1 MSAYGVKSAKAVYY
15 HIGMKVRNDNIR
27 NIAIIAHVDH
37 GKTTLVDALFKQSG
51 LVGKGMD
58 GVRIMDSGA
67 IEKERGITINA
78 KNCAIHW
85 KGVKINIIDTPGHA
99 DFGGEVE
106 RGLSMVDGAILLVDA
121 AEGPLP
127 QTRFVLEKALK
138 QSLPLIVVIN
148 KIDRKD
154 ARPDD
159 VLNEVYDLLLEL
171 SPDER
176 MLEVPVFYANG
187 REGTC
192 GKSLDDIKSNLHE
205 LLDAI
210 ISDIPAPEYDDT
222 EPFQMLV
229 SDLSY
234 SDFLGRLAIGKVMN
248 GSAETNDTLV
258 CVKENSVEQLR
269 VTRIQAYDGPQ
280 FVDCPKADSGDIIVL
295 AGVNDVSIGDTIC
308 TKEEV
313 KALPRIEVDEP
324 TVSMLFS
331 KNISPLAGKEGN
343 AATSAKIWERLQKEA
358 LRNVSIRIERNP
370 DDTFTVKGRGEF
382 QMAIIA
388 EEMRREGFEFCV
400 GRPHVIFHVDSEGRK
415 TEPVE
420 VLMIDCPEEYS
431 GTVMEKL
438 GRRKAVMSDITYTE
452 GGRVKIRFDIP
463 ARGLIGFRD
472 EFLTDTKGFG
482 IMNSYLKGYEPYKGD
497 FPERLTGSLV
507 SDRAGTAVAYGI
519 WELEDRGRFFIVP
532 GDPVYEG
539 EIVGERN
546 KDMDLM
552 LNPTK
557 TKKLTNLRASG
568 HDEAVT
574 LTPVSK
580 PTLEQA
586 IQFIKDDELVEVT
599 PLSIRMCK
607 KILNT
612 QNRKIFE
619 SRGSIPSYLLN
630 K

>member
-1 MSAYGVKSAKAVYY
+1 MITKNGS
-15 HIGMKVRNDNIR
+15 IR

-37 GKTTLVDALFKQSG
+37 GKTTLVDALFHQSG
-51 LVGKGMD
+51 LEGKGMD
-58 GVRIMDSGA
+58 VDRIMDSGA
-67 IEKERGITINA
+67 IERERGITISA
-78 KNCAIHW
+78 KNCAINW

-106 RGLSMVDGAILLVDA
+106 RGLSMVDGAVLLVDA

-127 QTRFVLEKALK
+127 QTRFVLEKALLRNL
-138 QSLPLIVVIN
+138 SLIVVIN
-148 KIDRKD
+148 KIDRAD
-154 ARPDD
+154 ARPDE

-187 REGTC
+187 REGRC
-192 GKSLDDIKSNLHE
+192 GTSLDDIKGNMHQ

-210 ISDIPAPEYDDT
+210 LTEIPAPQYDDQ

-234 SDFLGRLAIGKVMN
+234 SDFLGRLAVGKVIN
-248 GSAETNDTLV
+248 GSAAANDSLV
-258 CVKENSVEQLR
+258 CVKESSVEPLR
-269 VTRIQAYDGPQ
+269 VTRIQAYKGPV
-280 FVDCPKADSGDIIVL
+280 FSDVPKAEPGDIIVL

-308 TKEEV
+308 TKDEI
-313 KALPRIEVDEP
+313 KALERISVDEP
-324 TVSMLFS
+324 TVSMLFT
-331 KNISPLAGKEGN
+331 KNISPLAGKEGK
-343 AATSAKIWERLQKEA
+343 AVTSAKIWERLEKEA
-358 LRNVSIRIERNP
+358 LRNVSIRIEKNM

-400 GRPHVIFHVDSEGRK
+400 GRPKVIFHTDENGNR
-415 TEPVE
+415 TEPIE
-420 VLMIDCPEEYS
+420 ALLIDCPEEFS

-438 GRRKAVMSDITYTE
+438 GKRKAVMSDITYTA
-452 GGRVKIRFDIP
+452 GNRVKMRFDIP

-482 IMNSYLKGYEPYKGD
+482 IMNTYLKGYEPYRGD
-497 FPERLTGSLV
+497 FPDRLSGSLV
-507 SDRAGTAVAYGI
+507 SDRAGNAVAYGI
-519 WELEDRGRFFIVP
+519 WELEDTGRFFIVP
-532 GDPVYEG
+532 GDPASEG

-546 KDMDLM
+546 REGDLM
-552 LNPTK
+552 LNPTR

-568 HDEAVT
+568 KDEAVS
-574 LTPVSK
+574 LTPVMK

-586 IQFIKDDELVEVT
+586 IQFIKEDELVEVT
-599 PLSIRMCK
+599 PQSIRMCK
-607 KILNT
+607 KVLDT
-612 QNRKIFE
+612 QQRKILQ
-619 SRGSIPSYLLN
+619 SRGEIPSYLL

>member
-1 MSAYGVKSAKAVYY
+1 
-15 HIGMKVRNDNIR
+15 MKVRNERIR

-58 GVRIMDSGA
+58 GTRIMDSGA
-67 IEKERGITINA
+67 IERERGITISA

-85 KGVKINIIDTPGHA
+85 NGIKINIIDTPGHA

-127 QTRFVLEKALK
+127 QTRFVLEKALLK
-138 QSLPLIVVIN
+138 NLPLIVVIN

-154 ARPDD
+154 ARAEE

-192 GKSLDDIKSNLHE
+192 GRSLDSINGNLHE

-210 ISDIPAPEYDDT
+210 ISEIPAPEYDDS

-248 GSAETNDTLV
+248 GSAATNDTLV

-280 FVDCPKADSGDIIVL
+280 MVDDPKAEAGDIIVL
-295 AGVNDVSIGDTIC
+295 AGVGDVSIGDTIC

-331 KNISPLAGKEGN
+331 KNISPLAGTEGK
-343 AATSAKIWERLQKEA
+343 AVTSAKIWERLQKEA
-358 LRNVSIRIERNP
+358 LRNVSIRVEKNP
-370 DDTFTVKGRGEF
+370 DDSFTVKGRGEF

-400 GRPHVIFHVDSEGRK
+400 GRPHVIFHTDENGRK

-420 VLMIDCPEEYS
+420 VLLIDCPEEYS

-438 GRRKAVMSDITYTE
+438 GRRKAVMSDITYTQ

-497 FPERLTGSLV
+497 FAERLTGSLV
-507 SDRAGTAVAYGI
+507 SDRDGVAVAYGI

-539 EIVGERN
+539 EVVGERN
-546 KDMDLM
+546 KDLDLM

-568 HDEAVT
+568 HDEAVS
-574 LTPVSK
+574 LTPVVK
-580 PTLEQA
+580 PSLEQA

-607 KILNT
+607 KVLNT
-612 QNRKIFE
+612 QQRKILQ
-619 SRGSIPSYLLN
+619 SRGAIPSYLL

>member
-1 MSAYGVKSAKAVYY
+1 
-15 HIGMKVRNDNIR
+15 MKVRNDNIR

-472 EFLTDTKGFG
+472 EFLTDTKGMG
-482 IMNSYLKGYEPYKGD
+482 IMNSYLKGYEAYRGD
-497 FPERLTGSLV
+497 FPDRLTGSLV
-507 SDRAGTAVAYGI
+507 CDRAGNAVAYGL

-539 EIVGERN
+539 EVVGERN
-546 KDMDLM
+546 REGDLM
-552 LNPTK
+552 LNPTR

-574 LTPVSK
+574 LTPVAK